1 MSRPYRPSLKYRID
15 GQFNV
20 NANVLTDEFNL
31 YDHTSTIDTSD
42 LDLSFLAS
50 AACEMSGEIP
60 LRAVVAGETAAAED
74 EVPVQVQVA
83 ADDETATE
91 EGEDEQP
98 ALISQPTVTD
108 VILESV
114 KTPLKA
120 KRGIPSFYSG
130 KVSPSCICQP
140 HILAE
145 STHEK

>member
-1 MSRPYRPSLKYRID
+1 VAAD
-15 GQFNV
+15 
-20 NANVLTDEFNL
+20 DE
-31 YDHTSTIDTSD
+31 TATEESEVQVKAVVAGET
-42 LDLSFLAS
+42 
-50 AACEMSGEIP
+50 AAAEDEVPVQVWVAADDETATEEGEVQVK
-60 LRAVVAGETAAAED
+60 AVVAGETAAAED